1 MDAIIVPI
9 FEVRKLRLRKVKN
22 LVRGHVVSDRVGL
35 RIQLSD
41 P

>member
-1 MDAIIVPI
+1 MDALIVPI

-22 LVRGHVVSDRVGL
+22 LVKGHVVSGRIGL